1 MSKFHKFISIKHLK
15 PYVMKDSGHFSGS
28 YEDCNTSEI
37 YIRNNI
43 NRIMFK
49 DDNIII
55 KDLPII
61 DDLFEV
67 SKDQH
72 DTFIFQPEDYIVLK
86 SLTNIS
92 KINYELI
99 QFKLYSLYDSIN
111 KANTEQA
118 INWWA
123 I

>member
-15 PYVMKDSGHFSGS
+15 PYVMKDSGHFPEA
-28 YEDCNTSEI
+28 YKDCNTSEI

-67 SKDQH
+67 GKDQH
-72 DTFIFQPEDYIVLK
+72 DTFIFDPEDYIILK
-86 SLTNIS
+86 SLKNIS

-99 QFKLYSLYDSIN
+99 QFKLNSLYDSIN
-111 KANTEQA
+111 KTNHYQA
-118 INWWA
+118 IDW
-123 I
+123 